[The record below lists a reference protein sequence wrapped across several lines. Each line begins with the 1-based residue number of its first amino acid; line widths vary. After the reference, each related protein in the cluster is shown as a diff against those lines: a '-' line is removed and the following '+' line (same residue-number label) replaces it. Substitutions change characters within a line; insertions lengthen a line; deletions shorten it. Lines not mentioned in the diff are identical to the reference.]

1 LIYGLYFFKIS
12 FTYNTAIESYE
23 RVNYE
28 GLKNEGRRAKM
39 GSPLRR
45 NNSDIQ
51 VIMLALFVSNFFKKS
66 FPIGFSG

>member
-1 LIYGLYFFKIS
+1 MAL
-12 FTYNTAIESYE
+12 ESYE
-23 RVNYE
+23 PVDYE
-28 GLKNEGRRAKM
+28 GLKNEGHRAKM

-45 NNSDIQ
+45 NNKYCFNSDIQ